1 MRGMTTHATI
11 SAPNSAPLLADD
23 AGSSHAGAAAR
34 QPVVVRSVKGTPWD
48 WLFPGFVLCMVVAF
62 LPLTGLQWTYPDG
75 AATWR
80 ALEDTMLLSLPVFVP
95 LPFLLAGCVV
105 ALAVQPATR
114 TPAAFGFL
122 GIGVLVAAAGIHALL
137 AIR

>member
-1 MRGMTTHATI
+1 MTTHATT
-11 SAPNSAPLLADD
+11 SAPNSAPLLANG
-23 AGSSHAGAAAR
+23 ASPSHAGAAAR
-34 QPVVVRSVKGTPWD
+34 QPVVVRSAKGTPWD
-48 WLFPGFVLCMVVAF
+48 WLFPGFFLCMVVAF
-62 LPLTGLQWTYPDG
+62 LPLTGLRWTYSEG

-95 LPFLLAGCVV
+95 LPVLLAGCVV
-105 ALAVQPATR
+105 ALVVQPATR

-122 GIGVLVAAAGIHALL
+122 GFGVLVAAAGIQALL